1 MEIGLSTNFLMA
13 HTRWATHGEPSD
25 KNSHPH
31 VSMNGKFYIV
41 HNGIV
46 ENYLILKDILLEAGY
61 EFYSQTDT
69 EVLVNFIEY
78 ISNLNPKN
86 SLEKNISIALS
97 RVNGTYGL
105 IIYNID
111 NPDLVYVIKK
121 SSPIVIGLLED
132 KNIY

>member
-69 EVLVNFIEY
+69 EVLVTIEY
-78 ISNLNPKN
+78 IHF
-86 SLEKNISIALS
+86 
-97 RVNGTYGL
+97 
-105 IIYNID
+105 
-111 NPDLVYVIKK
+111 K
-121 SSPIVIGLLED
+121 S
-132 KNIY
+132 